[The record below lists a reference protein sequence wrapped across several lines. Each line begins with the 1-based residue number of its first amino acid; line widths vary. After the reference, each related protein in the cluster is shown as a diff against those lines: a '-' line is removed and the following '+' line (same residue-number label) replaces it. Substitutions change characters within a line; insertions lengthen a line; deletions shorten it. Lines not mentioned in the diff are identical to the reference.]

1 MANDKNNAPET
12 QNSIDNLNETLTDM
26 SRKVENNK
34 KPIIIAVIILI
45 AVIGGILFFK
55 DRGNK
60 AADSAN
66 VAIGNADYE
75 LIAGNDS
82 IALEQYKQVA
92 EMGHDAGNRAALN
105 AAIMLYEKK
114 EYEQAANYIN
124 KYDPKETIVGAAALS
139 LKGDCYVNL
148 KNYPEAVKAYKDAIK
163 QSDKNPYYTPYFMQ
177 KLARVYRAQEDF
189 NAEAKIYEE
198 IKKDYPLY
206 AQNTGLNV
214 DKYLERARLDASK
227 K

>member
-1 MANDKNNAPET
+1 MANDKNKAPET

-34 KPIIIAVIILI
+34 KPIIIAVLAILVVTG
-45 AVIGGILFFK
+45 AILFFK
-55 DRGNK
+55 SNSTKKSDE
-60 AADSAN
+60 ADK
-66 VAIGNADYE
+66 AIGNADYE
-75 LIAGNDS
+75 LMQGNDS

-105 AAIMLYEKK
+105 AAIILYQDKK
-114 EYEQAANYIN
+114 YDEAIEYIN
-124 KYDPKETIVGAAALS
+124 KYDPRESIIGAAAYS

-163 QSDKNPYYTPYFMQ
+163 QSDKNEYYTPYFTL
-177 KLARVYRAQEDF
+177 KLARVYRAQEDYK
-189 NAEAKIYEE
+189 AEADIYEQ
-198 IKKDYPLY
+198 INKDYPKY
-206 AQNTGLNV
+206 ALSNGINIE
-214 DKYLERARLDASK
+214 KYLERARLDADK